1 MIKSFIRKELGISI
15 MSGFSVAEEEK
26 DGSLLVFHLGEN
38 ASWRDLYMVYE
49 KKKNLSAPVK
59 QFIQLIH
66 HMFSRKS

>member
-1 MIKSFIRKELGISI
+1 